1 MSKKP
6 RRRRALGKI
15 DQLDLKIL
23 GELVKDSSV
32 SIPKLA
38 KTLGENTSVVYSRV
52 KRMVKRGLIKRY
64 TLIVNDLLLGY
75 TVGATVC
82 VKIDARARESV
93 IKALSG
99 IPNIYDIRE
108 ITGRYDII
116 FRVKARDLKELH
128 DLVAK
133 QVAVIEGVSGT
144 ETFVELLGHEKEIVY
159 SLPS

>member
-6 RRRRALGKI
+6 RRKRALGKV

-23 GELVKDSSV
+23 AQLIKDSSL
-32 SIPKLA
+32 SIPRLA

-64 TLIVNDLLLGY
+64 TLVVNDLLLGY

-82 VKIDARARESV
+82 VKIDARARDSV
-93 IKALSG
+93 IKALSD
-99 IPNIYDIRE
+99 IPNIFDIRE

-116 FRVKARDLKELH
+116 FKVKTHDLKELH
-128 DLVAK
+128 DLVTK
-133 QVAVIEGVSGT
+133 QIAVIEGVSDT
-144 ETFVELLGHEKEIVY
+144 ETFVELLGHEKDMVY

>member
-38 KTLGENTSVVYSRV
+38 KTIGENTSVVYSRV

>member
-38 KTLGENTSVVYSRV
+38 KTIGENTSVVYSRV

-82 VKIDARARESV
+82 VKIDARGRESV

-144 ETFVELLGHEKEIVY
+144 ETFVELLSHEKEIVY